1 MVSHCTSCLRRE
13 RQSIPDVPA
22 VYFVRG
28 VEEAVERAVA
38 DAAAGLYDSLH
49 LNFTPSLPAPL
60 MQKLAAGA
68 WWQPVSSMPPE
79 MISGGYLLPRCPA
92 PQRLPL
98 PAATMRLHSAGLS
111 YCGCMLRCFCL
122 KECLHGSQWLGFSL

>member
-1 MVSHCTSCLRRE
+1 MVTTTLGSVLRLNWAPGVALHRTVPSHLALLRRHGVTLHLMLEAE

-68 WWQPVSSMPPE
+68 
-79 MISGGYLLPRCPA
+79 
-92 PQRLPL
+92 
-98 PAATMRLHSAGLS
+98 AACVKRAT
-111 YCGCMLRCFCL
+111 
-122 KECLHGSQWLGFSL
+122 